1 MFGASRKTNGVS
13 NVYHPSAARTSPLRC
28 VTEDAPGATRA
39 LFIMDALA
47 IFEDALLEIARMVRD
62 AERAAVEKIQA
73 RNTGHIGDDFYEH
86 ATSNSAA

>member
-1 MFGASRKTNGVS
+1 
-13 NVYHPSAARTSPLRC
+13 
-28 VTEDAPGATRA
+28 
-39 LFIMDALA
+39 MDALA
-47 IFEDALLEIARMVRD
+47 IFEDALIEIARMVRD